1 MSAKKSAKARDPE
14 VKNDI
19 DYKNV
24 DLLDEDKPIAGQKY
38 VCLSFVSPEDILKD
52 KNLFYFEK
60 FIKHFDFKKSM
71 DKYTQ
76 FLNFLSYKYSLDFQ
90 KISKDLEEFIIEEKE
105 KLIDTTIEDDYKSYI
120 DNSEKKL
127 QQEFSELHN
136 YQTNTRGI
144 KIRGTFG
151 SQEEAEQK
159 CKMLREYDPNHDVY
173 VGQVGLWMP
182 FHPEAYK
189 TGKVEYLEKEL
200 NELMYKKKE
209 NDEVNKDE
217 FNKRVKDAKRKA
229 IEENIAKATKEGN
242 KLMQSIDEDG
252 NLINADRMDVPGKNL
267 LFGGGENDDV
277 STADL
282 RRELF
287 NGENIILDKDNDHG
301 IGEILERKKNKE
313 VSETDVAKT
322 DVAKTD
328 VAETEAAETDVAETE
343 AAETDVDETDVAE
356 TDVPETNVDETD
368 VDETDVTETD
378 VTETDVP
385 ETDVD

>member
-1 MSAKKSAKARDPE
+1 MSAKKNAKGKETE
-14 VKNDI
+14 VKLNENTKYI
-19 DYKNV
+19 

-38 VCLSFVSPEDILKD
+38 VCLSFVSPEGILKD

-60 FIKHFDFKKSM
+60 FLKHFDFKKSI

-76 FLNFLSYKYSLDFQ
+76 FLNFLSYKYNLNFE
-90 KISKDLEEFIIEEKE
+90 KLSKDLEEFIIEEKE
-105 KLIDTTIEDDYKSYI
+105 KLVDTNIEDDYKSFI

-127 QQEFSELHN
+127 QEEFSQLHN

-144 KIRGTFG
+144 KVRGTFA
-151 SQEEAEQK
+151 SQEEAEMR
-159 CKMLREYDPNHDVY
+159 CKILRENDPNHDVY

-200 NELMYKKKE
+200 NELMAKKKE

-229 IEENIAKATKEGN
+229 IEENVAKAQKEGN
-242 KLMQSIDEDG
+242 KLLQSIDEDG
-252 NLINADRMDVPGKNL
+252 NLVNADRMDVPGKNL
-267 LFGGGENDDV
+267 LFGDGEKDDV

-287 NGENIILDKDNDHG
+287 EDENIVLDKNNDHG
-301 IGEILERKKNKE
+301 IGDILKRQKE
-313 VSETDVAKT
+313 KEENENLSTISDNVESVSELPK
-322 DVAKTD
+322 KI
-328 VAETEAAETDVAETE
+328 
-343 AAETDVDETDVAE
+343 DES
-356 TDVPETNVDETD
+356 TNLD
-368 VDETDVTETD
+368 
-378 VTETDVP
+378 
-385 ETDVD
+385 

>member
-322 DVAKTD
+322 DVA
-328 VAETEAAETDVAETE
+328 ETE

>member
-1 MSAKKSAKARDPE
+1 MSTKKSAKVKEQE
-14 VKNDI
+14 VKNPEESKYI
-19 DYKNV
+19 

-60 FIKHFDFKKSM
+60 FLKHFDFKKSL

-76 FLNFLSYKYSLDFQ
+76 FLNFLSYKYNLDFQ
-90 KISKDLEEFIIEEKE
+90 KLSKDLEEFVIEEKD
-105 KLIDTTIEDDYKSYI
+105 KLIDTTIEDDYKSFI

-127 QQEFSELHN
+127 QEQFSQLHN

-151 SQEEAEQK
+151 SQEEAEMR
-159 CKMLREYDPNHDVY
+159 CKMLRENDPNHDVY

-200 NELMYKKKE
+200 NELMSKKKE
-209 NDEVNKDE
+209 NDEVSKEE

-229 IEENIAKATKEGN
+229 IEENIAKAQKEGN

-252 NLINADRMDVPGKNL
+252 NLVNADRMDVPGKNL
-267 LFGGGENDDV
+267 LFGDGDNDDV

-287 NGENIILDKDNDHG
+287 DGENVVLDKDNDHG
-301 IGEILERKKNKE
+301 IGEILERRKE
-313 VSETDVAKT
+313 LEKEKEKDTSFLEKLDQEREQNEKLAAMADGMESVSEPPKKD
-322 DVAKTD
+322 DL
-328 VAETEAAETDVAETE
+328 
-343 AAETDVDETDVAE
+343 
-356 TDVPETNVDETD
+356 TNID
-368 VDETDVTETD
+368 
-378 VTETDVP
+378 
-385 ETDVD
+385 

>member
-1 MSAKKSAKARDPE
+1 MSAKKNAKGKETE
-14 VKNDI
+14 VKLNENTKYI
-19 DYKNV
+19 

-38 VCLSFVSPEDILKD
+38 VCLSFVSPEGILKD

-60 FIKHFDFKKSM
+60 FLKHFDFKNSI

-76 FLNFLSYKYSLDFQ
+76 FLNFLSYKYNLNFE
-90 KISKDLEEFIIEEKE
+90 KLSKDLEEFIIEEKE
-105 KLIDTTIEDDYKSYI
+105 KLVDTNIEDDYKSFI

-127 QQEFSELHN
+127 QEEFSQLHN

-144 KIRGTFG
+144 KVRGTFA
-151 SQEEAEQK
+151 SQEEAEMR
-159 CKMLREYDPNHDVY
+159 CKILRENDPNHDVY

-200 NELMYKKKE
+200 NELMAKKKE

-229 IEENIAKATKEGN
+229 IEENVAKAQKEGN
-242 KLMQSIDEDG
+242 KLLQSIDEDG
-252 NLINADRMDVPGKNL
+252 NLVNADRMDVPGKNL
-267 LFGGGENDDV
+267 LFGDGEKDDV

-287 NGENIILDKDNDHG
+287 EDENIVLDKNNDHG
-301 IGEILERKKNKE
+301 IGDILKRQKE
-313 VSETDVAKT
+313 KEENENLSTISDNVESVSELPK
-322 DVAKTD
+322 KI
-328 VAETEAAETDVAETE
+328 
-343 AAETDVDETDVAE
+343 DES
-356 TDVPETNVDETD
+356 TNLD
-368 VDETDVTETD
+368 
-378 VTETDVP
+378 
-385 ETDVD
+385 

>member
-322 DVAKTD
+322 DVA
-328 VAETEAAETDVAETE
+328 ETE
-343 AAETDVDETDVAE
+343 AAETDVDETDVAETDVPE

-378 VTETDVP
+378 VTETNVD